1 MASNDQAAR
10 SGAPAD
16 GAPARGAQGRGP
28 KLLLAALALLLI
40 VLFAGLGTWQ
50 VIRLQWKLDLIA
62 RVEQRVHAAPVAPPP
77 AARWAGITAESDE
90 YRRVQVSGS
99 YLYDLTTPVMALTG
113 QGSGYWLLTPL
124 CASDGHIYLVNRGF
138 IPAELG
144 ARTRYTPQRAGG
156 DACAGPNAG
165 TFQLVGLL
173 RISEKGNAFTRTNDP
188 AANRWF
194 VRDVAAIAAARG
206 LPPGVT
212 APFFVDAAAGQN
224 PPGSPD
230 QPQGGLTVVSFP
242 NSHLVY
248 AFTWY
253 ALALMVAGAW
263 WWITR
268 GAAARKAGSPDRRS
282 AGPRAGTN
290 DDDD

>member
-1 MASNDQAAR
+1 MTADDHAAAATA
-10 SGAPAD
+10 GP
-16 GAPARGAQGRGP
+16 GRR
-28 KLLLAALALLLI
+28 LLLAALALLLI

-50 VIRLQWKLDLIA
+50 VMRLQWKLDLIA
-62 RVEQRVHAAPVAPPP
+62 RVDRRVHAAPVAPPP
-77 AARWAGITAESDE
+77 SARWPGITAESDE
-90 YRRVQVSGS
+90 YRRVAVDGS
-99 YLYDLTTPVMALTG
+99 YLYDLTTPVLALTE

-124 CASDGHIYLVNRGF
+124 CATDGHLYLVNRGF

-144 ARTRYTPQRAGG
+144 ARTRYAPQRAG
-156 DACAGPNAG
+156 DRPCAAAADPVHI
-165 TFQLVGLL
+165 TGLL
-173 RISEKGNAFTRTNDP
+173 RVSEKGGAFTRANDP

-194 VRDVAAIAAARG
+194 SRDVAAIAAARG

-230 QPQGGLTVVSFP
+230 QPQGGLTVVSFH

-253 ALALMVAGAW
+253 ALALMVAAAW
-263 WWITR
+263 WWIAR
-268 GAAARKAGSPDRRS
+268 GAGARNAGSAER
-282 AGPRAGTN
+282 GAGTHEH
-290 DDDD
+290 DD